1 VYSLPNYSI
10 SGKAQDNKNQ
20 FSSLMTN
27 TISNT
32 VESFTNLK
40 KLQGTLRL
48 KVLQM
53 YFNANAGHIG
63 ASLSCIDLMIGSL
76 LSHKKNQEVFL
87 LSKGHAAASLY
98 ACLHESGEISDDLL
112 ATFYKN
118 GTTLPAHPAP
128 NKIAGI
134 PFATG
139 SLGHGLPIATGIA
152 QANKILDN
160 DEFTYVLMSDG
171 ETNEG
176 TTWEAAHYAV
186 AKGLDNLIVMIDK
199 NGLQGFGNTDE
210 ILGISADVNKWQAL
224 GFEVVECDGHD
235 IATIHAIIGTFK
247 TQQNGLPKVL
257 IANTIKG
264 KGVSYME
271 NRMEWHY
278 LPMKADL
285 YQTAIADVKATYN
298 C

>member
-1 VYSLPNYSI
+1 MLASS
-10 SGKAQDNKNQ
+10 NK
-20 FSSLMTN
+20 
-27 TISNT
+27 IA
-32 VESFTNLK
+32 ESFPDLIH
-40 KLQGTLRL
+40 LQGKLRL
-48 KVLQM
+48 KILEM
-53 YFNANAGHIG
+53 YFKANAGHIG
-63 ASLSCIDLMIGSL
+63 CSLSCIDLMIGSL
-76 LSHKKNQEVFL
+76 IAHRKENEVFL

-98 ACLHESGEISDDLL
+98 ACLHELGEISDSVLE
-112 ATFYKN
+112 TYYKN

-128 NKIAGI
+128 NKIKGI

-139 SLGHGLPIATGIA
+139 SLGHGLPIASGIA
-152 QANKILDN
+152 QGNKILQN

-199 NGLQGFGNTDE
+199 NGLQGFGYTDNV
-210 ILGISADVNKWQAL
+210 LGISADKNKWEAM

-235 IATIHAIIGTFK
+235 VEQIYSQIDLFK
-247 TQQNGLPKVL
+247 ARKNGIPKVI

-271 NRMEWHY
+271 NKLEWHY
-278 LPMKADL
+278 LPMKAEQYELAKEDIYRNYSL
-285 YQTAIADVKATYN
+285 
-298 C
+298 